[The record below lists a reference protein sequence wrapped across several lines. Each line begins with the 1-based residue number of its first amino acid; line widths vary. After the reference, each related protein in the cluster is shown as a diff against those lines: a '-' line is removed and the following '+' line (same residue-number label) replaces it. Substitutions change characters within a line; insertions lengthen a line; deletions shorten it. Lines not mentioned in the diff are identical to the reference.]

1 METREFGKTGE
12 KLSILG
18 LGGFHLL
25 EISDREAT
33 QIINIYLDKGGN
45 YIETAPEYGAGES
58 ERKVGIALKSR
69 RNECFLTTKCHLRD
83 KAGANKS
90 IEESLTRLHTDHVDL
105 LILHHV

>member
-1 METREFGKTGE
+1 LETREFSKTGE

-25 EISDREAT
+25 EISDRDAA

-45 YIETAPEYGAGES
+45 YIEIAPEYGAGES
-58 ERKVGIALKSR
+58 ERKVGITLKGR

-83 KAGANKS
+83 KEAAKN
-90 IEESLTRLHTDHVDL
+90 L
-105 LILHHV
+105 